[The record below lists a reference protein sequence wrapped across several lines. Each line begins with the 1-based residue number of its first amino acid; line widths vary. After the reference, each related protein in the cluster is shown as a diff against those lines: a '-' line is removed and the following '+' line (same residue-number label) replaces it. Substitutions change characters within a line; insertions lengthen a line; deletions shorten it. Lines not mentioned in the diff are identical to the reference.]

1 MLVAIRITGDSKS
14 SLDNALTS
22 TLLPQLENLPLSS
35 LGVLDVFY
43 NNKNNQKDENIVKY
57 LKAAYKNPS
66 RQSFVES
73 FDKVLR
79 YLEIDN
85 YETIIE
91 EFSNGVLNINNNT
104 LWTTIEIA
112 FENKKKNIN
121 SDLVLFNS
129 GINDLRKSAVV

>member
-57 LKAAYKNPS
+57 LKVAYKNPS

-91 EFSNGVLNINNNT
+91 EFSNGVLNINNY
-104 LWTTIEIA
+104 
-112 FENKKKNIN
+112 
-121 SDLVLFNS
+121 
-129 GINDLRKSAVV
+129 